1 VPDTGLMP
9 KKIIA
14 MKKLLLLIS
23 LFGLAPV
30 LKAEDSTMVRLK
42 RFFTNISAYDNMYT
56 QEKVYLH
63 LDNNGY
69 FPGEKIWFKAYVL
82 TAGRL
87 LPTDLSR
94 ILYVDLL
101 MPDGTVWDRKI
112 LPIHNG
118 RTYGE
123 FDLSDLLRT
132 GFYEIRAYTRA
143 MTNWDA
149 AYVYS
154 RVIPIFNPPKDTV
167 SFAPL
172 DLDLSAPLFKNRLR
186 RSQQAAPLIAPSA
199 QQQKGHILTFYPEG
213 GNLVKGLPGRVA
225 FKLTDGRG
233 LPIEDELVVC
243 GNDDRQIDKV
253 RPIHE
258 GMGLIELPENWSGGY
273 AAIAGEKGEMQRFP
287 LPKAVEEGCT
297 MKVESDSNGDMKVII
312 SPNDRMLNRKLGI
325 SITCRGMAC
334 FFDTV
339 NTDRSCI
346 IKKIPRKQLHDGILQ
361 TTLFTSEGQVVCERL
376 SWCIPQKPP
385 LVLATRQSGTSFQ
398 PFNPI
403 ALEFYLK
410 DQSGVPL
417 EGDFSLSVQDCAG
430 NIAESGAD
438 LRTDMLL
445 CSDLKGYIEHPEYYL
460 ASNDEK
466 RLKDLDLL
474 LMVQGWRRYEWKQMS
489 GVRPFKLK
497 QPAEDK
503 QIFDGWVVDMSKK
516 QRPLPDFNL
525 SMLLVR
531 YDGISSF
538 KFSDTKTNADGSF
551 AFSSDEEIYGDL
563 LGSFVATNDK
573 DKRLKAHILLNRN
586 FSPHP
591 QPYEWLQYRYFKSP
605 KQLPESVVRTP
616 ETFKWIDTLSKV
628 RHLPPVKVAEKES
641 RFTPPFGTR
650 WTYYGGENAA
660 RRAHSCI
667 YFNIEEELQQYL
679 DSVGF
684 EPDIYDWIEQVMPDF
699 THEKDQPGKLTY
711 RGRDVFMFY
720 DNLPSPPPNHTGA
733 MSEFRSLF
741 ITGDPQ
747 APNMFGKVR
756 TRTTNNVTLLFYS
769 EVGNDFT
776 NTFKK
781 GMRNT
786 VIHGY
791 SKVSDFYS
799 PDYRVRDTPS
809 SADRRRTL
817 FWSPSLTTNKDGRA
831 SVVFFNNFR
840 EGTRIK
846 IDAQGIAVNGQLFS
860 NEN

>member
-1 VPDTGLMP
+1 
-9 KKIIA
+9 

-23 LFGLAPV
+23 LFGLMPL
-30 LKAEDSTMVRLK
+30 LKAEDSAMVRLK
-42 RFFTNISAYDNMYT
+42 KFFTNISAYDNMFT

-94 ILYVDLL
+94 ILYVELL
-101 MPDGTVWDRKI
+101 MPDGTVWERKI
-112 LPIHNG
+112 LPIQNG

-149 AYVYS
+149 AYAYS

-167 SFAPL
+167 NFAPL
-172 DLDLSAPLFKNRLR
+172 DLDLSAPLLKNRLR
-186 RSQQAAPLIAPSA
+186 RSQQVAPLITPAA

-213 GNLVKGLPGRVA
+213 GNLVKGLPCRVA
-225 FKLTDGRG
+225 FKLTDNRG
-233 LPIEDELVVC
+233 LPLGEELAIY
-243 GNDDRQIDKV
+243 GNDNKQIGKAKP
-253 RPIHE
+253 RHE
-258 GMGLIELPENWSGGY
+258 GMGLIELPENWQGGY
-273 AAIAGEKGEMQRFP
+273 AALVGEKGEMQHFP
-287 LPKAVEEGCT
+287 LPKPVEAGCT
-297 MKVESDSNGDMKVII
+297 MQIQSAGSGDMTVAI
-312 SPNDRMLNRKLGI
+312 SPNNGMKNRKLGI

-334 FFDTV
+334 YFDTV
-339 NTDRSCI
+339 NTDRNHI
-346 IKKIPRKQLHDGILQ
+346 IKKIPRRQLRDGILQ
-361 TTLFTSEGQVVCERL
+361 TTLFTPEGQIVSERL
-376 SWCIPQKPP
+376 SWCAPQKAP
-385 LVLATRQSGTSFQ
+385 LMLETRQSGTSFQ
-398 PFNPI
+398 PFSPI

-410 DQSGVPL
+410 DQSGKPL
-417 EGDFSLSVQDCAG
+417 EGDFSLSVQDCEG
-430 NIAESGAD
+430 NIAGNGAD

-445 CSDLKGYIEHPEYYL
+445 CSDLKGYIERPEYYL
-460 ASNDEK
+460 ASNDEE

-474 LMVQGWRRYEWKQMS
+474 LMVQGWRRYDWMQMS
-489 GVRPFKLK
+489 GVHAFKLK
-497 QPAEDK
+497 QPAEYK

-516 QRPLPDFNL
+516 QRPLAGFNL

-538 KFSDTKTNADGSF
+538 KFSDTKTKEDGSF

-591 QPYEWLQYRYFKSP
+591 QPYEWQQYRYATSP
-605 KQLPESVVRTP
+605 KQLSALAARKPV
-616 ETFKWIDTLSKV
+616 TFEWVDTLSKV
-628 RHLPPVKVAEKES
+628 RHLPPVKVAKKES
-641 RFTPPFGTR
+641 RFASPFGTR

-660 RRAHSCI
+660 RRAHSCV
-667 YFNIEEELQQYL
+667 YFDIEEELQQYL

-711 RGRDVFMFY
+711 RGRDVFTFY
-720 DNLPSPPPNHTGA
+720 DNLPSPPPNHAGA

-741 ITGDPQ
+741 ITNDPQ

-756 TRTTNNVTLLFYS
+756 TRATNNVTLLFYS

-781 GMRNT
+781 GMRNA

-809 SADRRRTL
+809 PADRRRTL
-817 FWSPSLTTNKDGRA
+817 FWSPSMATGKDGRA
-831 SVVFFNNFR
+831 SVVLFNNFR
-840 EGTRIK
+840 EGTHIK

-860 NEN
+860 NGD